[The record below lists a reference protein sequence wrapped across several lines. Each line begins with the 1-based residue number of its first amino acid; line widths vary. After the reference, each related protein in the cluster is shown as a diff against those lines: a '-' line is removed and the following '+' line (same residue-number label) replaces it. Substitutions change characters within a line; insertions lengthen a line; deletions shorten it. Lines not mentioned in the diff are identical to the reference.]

1 MLQKHVPFDEKGSI
15 ILSFSTSFSV
25 FRDTPLCPL
34 PRNGWQYF
42 GITQLFRS
50 CLSDLSR
57 LSIAHYLHL
66 FRVRNT
72 QQTAYE
78 GIILIQRRF
87 VKRKLKSLVLNYSS
101 VFVIIWI
108 NRRGG
113 GIGRHARF
121 RAVCLSGMRVQI
133 SPAAPSARGGIGIR
147 ASLRSLAR

>member
-87 VKRKLKSLVLNYSS
+87 VKRLSLFGCEGWNRT
-101 VFVIIWI
+101 IIDGFKGRCPTF
-108 NRRGG
+108 RRPRNGAG
-113 GIGRHARF
+113 D
-121 RAVCLSGMRVQI
+121 
-133 SPAAPSARGGIGIR
+133 GIR
-147 ASLRSLAR
+147 THGLLVGNETFYC